1 MTIQKIFYFLLV
13 CISLVACQSL
23 TGSQELPTLVTYP
36 TLSPS
41 DTPVPIATNT
51 PEPALPT
58 NTPEDISTAI
68 PRIAVYFATR
78 DIMPGEEV
86 SADDLVQVFVP
97 IDTVP
102 STIIQDV
109 SEAIGKLART
119 SIYTNQMMSLTMLT
133 DDAERI
139 RGTNLISIPFAN
151 RNIMA
156 GETFTKDDFYY
167 GWITY
172 RNRNQIGIDEQE
184 LITSS
189 FTEAIASRDIV
200 AYHPIAQSDVEGI
213 VEAEFIPVVTPFPE
227 NMSFSLPDD
236 RIRVIYAI
244 QNLPAGAIIDS
255 TEVVEVLY
263 PAGLAPVDSYQSMDE
278 VIGMRITNDNVSG
291 ELITSRDTINN
302 EIGFPAS
309 DTIVIQLA
317 NRDIEAGEE
326 TSVEDYFGITINPA
340 DFPVEFGNPLE
351 DFYQAH
357 GGRRLPNPAPR
368 DIDAYTP
375 ILISD

>member
-1 MTIQKIFYFLLV
+1 MTVQRIFYFLLIY
-13 CISLVACQSL
+13 ISLVACQSL
-23 TGSQELPTLVTYP
+23 TGSQELPTLVSYP

-41 DTPVPIATNT
+41 DAPVPIA
-51 PEPALPT
+51 T

-78 DIMPGEEV
+78 DIMPREEI

-97 IDTVP
+97 IDAAP
-102 STIIQDV
+102 SAIIQDV
-109 SEAIGKLART
+109 SEAIGKLTRT

-133 DDAERI
+133 DDANRI
-139 RGTNLISIPFAN
+139 SDTYLISITFAN

-200 AYHPIAQSDVEGI
+200 AYHPIAQSDVEGL
-213 VEAEFIPVVTPFPE
+213 VDTEAIPTVTVFPV
-227 NMSFSLPDD
+227 NMSLSASDERLA
-236 RIRVIYAI
+236 VIIAI
-244 QNLPAGAIIDS
+244 QNIPAGRIIDPSMITAII
-255 TEVVEVLY
+255 Y
-263 PAGLAPVDSYQSMDE
+263 PAELVPVDAYQSMGE
-278 VIGMRITNDNVSG
+278 VIGMRIINDTFSSEV
-291 ELITSRDTINN
+291 ITSQDTINDDM
-302 EIGFPAS
+302 GLPVL

-326 TSVEDYFGITINPA
+326 TGRDDYFAVTINPA

-351 DFYQAH
+351 DLYKQAD
-357 GGRRLPNPAPR
+357 REEIILNPAPR
-368 DIDAYTP
+368 NIDAYTP
-375 ILISD
+375 ILLSDLAE